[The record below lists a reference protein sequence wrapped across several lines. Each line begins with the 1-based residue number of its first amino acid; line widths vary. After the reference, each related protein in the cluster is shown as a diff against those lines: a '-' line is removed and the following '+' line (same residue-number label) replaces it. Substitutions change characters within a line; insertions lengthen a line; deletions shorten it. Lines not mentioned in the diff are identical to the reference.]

1 MKKIFFALL
10 ISMFQLFSETVGLNK
25 DWIEFQNW
33 KLSNQKTYKN
43 SNSETNRS
51 ILLLIISI

>member
-10 ISMFQLFSETVGLNK
+10 ISMSQLFGETLGLNK

-33 KLSNQKTYKN
+33 KSSNQKTYKN

-51 ILLLIISI
+51 KQFYF